1 MIKKKLK
8 SNNPFYPGILVKNTR
23 SGNLGVL
30 ISKDMLHDQYW
41 KVYSTGQNV
50 NWFEHNFKRV

>member
-1 MIKKKLK
+1 MKKKIKL
-8 SNNPFYPGILVKNTR
+8 SNPFYPGILVKNTR

-30 ISKDMLHDQYW
+30 ISKDTFHDQYW
-41 KVYSTGQNV
+41 KVLSSVGNV